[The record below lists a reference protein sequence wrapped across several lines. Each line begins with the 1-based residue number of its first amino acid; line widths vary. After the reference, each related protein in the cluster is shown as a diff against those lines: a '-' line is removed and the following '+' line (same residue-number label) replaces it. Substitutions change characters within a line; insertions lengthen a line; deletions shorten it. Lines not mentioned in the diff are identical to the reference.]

1 MANIDFARLLEK
13 VQSEASFVNTTIKDK
28 GSKRFGRP
36 LVISGLV
43 IFLSYW
49 FIYKPPGE
57 KIAGLQK
64 KIDTAKATAQYADQF
79 KDIRLRL
86 LMIYSKLPGPESPGV
101 SDLIVE
107 SLKAEGIIPDSLQPP
122 VESEIA
128 GLRVQTV
135 NVTLTVKFSELMAW
149 LLRLEH
155 SKPALHLQN
164 IELRKKSTPIG
175 RNEVMCTL
183 VTAVPKVRY

>member
-1 MANIDFARLLEK
+1 MAKIDFARLLEK
-13 VQSEASFVNTTIKDK
+13 AQSEFSFVNTTIKDK

-43 IFLSYW
+43 IFLCYW

-79 KDIRLRL
+79 KQIRQRL
-86 LMIYSKLPGPESPGV
+86 LIIYSRLPGPESPGI
-101 SDLIVE
+101 SELIVE

-122 VESEIA
+122 VESEIS

-135 NVTLTVKFSELMAW
+135 NVTMTVKFSELMAW
-149 LLRLEH
+149 LLRLEN

-164 IELRKKSTPIG
+164 IELRKKANPIG
-175 RNEVMCTL
+175 KNDVTCTL
-183 VTAVPKVRY
+183 VTALPKVRY